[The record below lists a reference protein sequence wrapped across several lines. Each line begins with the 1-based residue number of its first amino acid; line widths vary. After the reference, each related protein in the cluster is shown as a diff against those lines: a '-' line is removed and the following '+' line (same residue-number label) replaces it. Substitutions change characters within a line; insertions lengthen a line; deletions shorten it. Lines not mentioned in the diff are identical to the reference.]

1 MALKVRALILKNE
14 KFEDLHDQHDWDYSQ
29 MTAHRGR
36 ARNWI
41 SFDSLAYNPADDC
54 VYCGITDFSNDIF
67 YRYRRSTAA
76 FECLNFQSV
85 TDRYD
90 AKFHRS
96 LELDADGVFWA
107 ATAMLHD
114 VDRFAEAPGGAIV
127 RYDTRSGKLEK
138 VAVPFPHVYIQ
149 SLVLDRE
156 RRLLHGV
163 TFTPER
169 LFTYKIETG
178 EVIDHGPIGSAI
190 EMAQPESPVLD
201 ARGRLWCTWGVT
213 RAFMDSTGPHPIRLL
228 ALDPDT
234 NAVTFYD
241 HGIELLGRY
250 DRGRVDSMVAG
261 RDGFVYIGSSLGALY
276 RLDPETAQV
285 TYLGKPVPGE
295 RMAGMD
301 CAADGTLYLACGRP
315 GAHLVRFFPGGDGFE
330 VLGPVR
336 DDALGDRAF
345 QVHDICIAS
354 DGTIYAGENDNF
366 RRSGYLWE
374 CRIDGPVD
382 SGPAKGKAE

>member
-1 MALKVRALILKNE
+1 MGMTARALILKNE
-14 KFEDLHDQHDWDYSQ
+14 TFEDLHEQHDWDYGQ

-41 SFDSLAYNPADDC
+41 SFDSLTYNPADDC

-67 YRYRRSTAA
+67 YRYRRAEGK
-76 FECLNFQSV
+76 FECLNFLAV

-96 LELDADGVFWA
+96 LELDADGVLWA

-114 VDRFAEAPGGAIV
+114 VDRFGEAPGGAIV
-127 RYDTRSGKLEK
+127 RYDTKSGKLEK
-138 VAVPFPHVYIQ
+138 VAIPFPHIYIQ

-163 TFTPER
+163 TFTPEK

-190 EMAQPESPVLD
+190 EMAQPERPVID
-201 ARGRLWCTWGVT
+201 SRGRLWCTWGVT

-228 ALDPDT
+228 SLDPDT
-234 NAVTFYD
+234 NAVKYYD
-241 HGIELLGRY
+241 HGIGLLGRY
-250 DRGRVDSMVAG
+250 DKGRVDGMVAG
-261 RDGFVYIGSSLGALY
+261 KDGHVYIGSSLGALY
-276 RLDPETAQV
+276 RLDPETANV
-285 TYLGKPVPGE
+285 TYLGKPVLGE
-295 RMAGMD
+295 RMAGMA
-301 CAADGTLYLACGRP
+301 CGADGTITLACGRP
-315 GAHLVRFFPGGDGFE
+315 AAHLVRFFPADDRFE
-330 VLGPVR
+330 VLGEIR
-336 DDALGDRAF
+336 DDTIGDRAY
-345 QVHDICIAS
+345 QIHDICIAS

-374 CRIDGPVD
+374 CRVD
-382 SGPAKGKAE
+382 